1 MKIWELVMRLCGGIS
16 AALIAAM
23 TLLVSYDVIAR
34 NLGLGSLPW
43 VLEVT
48 EYMLPALICASA
60 PWLMFRGS
68 HIRLDLLRTLLPR
81 RMIAPLDKATA
92 AVAALSSA
100 VFTFY
105 ALKLMLASKASGN
118 LVIKALVFP
127 EWWVYLP
134 VPIGFGLLTL
144 ECLRQMFRPAETH
157 ADLVS

>member
-23 TLLVSYDVIAR
+23 TLLVAYDVIMR
-34 NLGLGSLPW
+34 NLGFGSLPW

-48 EYMLPALICASA
+48 EYMLPTLICASA

-68 HIRLDLLRTLLPR
+68 HIRLDLLRLVLPAVLIR
-81 RMIAPLDKATA
+81 LVDKLTAVVAT
-92 AVAALSSA
+92 LSSA
-100 VFTFY
+100 VFSWY
-105 ALKLMLASKASGN
+105 ALQLMLASKASGN

-127 EWWVYLP
+127 EWWIYLP
-134 VPIGFGLLTL
+134 VPIGFGLLAL
-144 ECLRQMFRPAETH
+144 ECLRQIFMPAHTQ

>member
-92 AVAALSSA
+92 AVATLSSA

-144 ECLRQMFRPAETH
+144 ECLRQMFRPAETQ

>member
-16 AALIAAM
+16 AVLIAAM

-34 NLGLGSLPW
+34 NLGFGSLSW

-68 HIRLDLLRTLLPR
+68 HIRLDLLRLLIPPSV
-81 RMIAPLDKATA
+81 AKVVDKLTA
-92 AVAALSSA
+92 AVATLSSA
-100 VFTFY
+100 LFTWY
-105 ALKLMLASKASGN
+105 ALQLLLTSKAAGN
-118 LVIKALVFP
+118 LVIKALIFP

-134 VPIGFGLLTL
+134 VPIGFALLTL
-144 ECLRQMFRPAETH
+144 ECLRQMFMPAETR

>member
-16 AALIAAM
+16 AALVAAM

-34 NLGLGSLPW
+34 NAGLGSLPW

-60 PWLMFRGS
+60 PWLMFRGA
-68 HIRLDLLRTLLPR
+68 HIRLDLLRMLLPQV
-81 RMIAPLDKATA
+81 LVTVVDKLTA
-92 AVAALSSA
+92 VLAAGSSGL
-100 VFTFY
+100 FTYY
-105 ALKLMLASKASGN
+105 ALKLLLASKASGN
-118 LVIKALVFP
+118 LVIKALIFP
-127 EWWVYLP
+127 EWWIYLP

-144 ECLRQMFRPAETH
+144 ECLRQMFRPAATQ

>member
-92 AVAALSSA
+92 AVATLSSA